1 MHLLIFWVSLMR
13 DWLLSLKFLKYL
25 FVFILLWWFGLPL
38 QCGKKCDNTS
48 HSCLFHDLKKNISK
62 LILFWMMFALEVYRS
77 SLSSWKH
84 SILTLPKVL
93 SWMVIEFY
101 WISFCYHGYNYV
113 VCLLSLSNVVNY
125 NSSDLKF
132 SYFIL
137 LLAKFYIEAV

>member
-25 FVFILLWWFGLPL
+25 FVFILLWWLGLPL
-38 QCGKKCDNTS
+38 QCGKNVPILLILV
-48 HSCLFHDLKKNISK
+48 LFMIKKK
-62 LILFWMMFALEVYRS
+62 YFQVILFWMMFALEVYRS

-84 SILTLPKVL
+84 SILTLPKVW

-125 NSSDLKF
+125 NSSDL
-132 SYFIL
+132 
-137 LLAKFYIEAV
+137 